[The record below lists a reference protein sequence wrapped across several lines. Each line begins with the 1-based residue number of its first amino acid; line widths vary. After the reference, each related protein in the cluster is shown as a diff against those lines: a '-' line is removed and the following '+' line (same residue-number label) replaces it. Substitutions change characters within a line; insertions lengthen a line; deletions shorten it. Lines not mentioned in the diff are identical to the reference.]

1 MLKFDRAILIV
12 LAFGIW
18 VLVLSPQEIG
28 AQEGHSCNI
37 IGKAYVE
44 LHPVFIDPVAVHK
57 VEVDISGLS
66 INCSHG

>member
-1 MLKFDRAILIV
+1 MLKFDRVILIV

-37 IGKAYVE
+37 IGNAYVE
-44 LHPVFIDPVAVHK
+44 LKPVLIDPVTAQK
-57 VEVDISGLS
+57 IEVDISGLS
-66 INCSHG
+66 IHCSHD